1 MTRAI
6 AMLALAA
13 FIFGGA
19 RMPAGA
25 AGPAQTDTWDDAH
38 AALKRL
44 NYQKAEEGFRNFLI
58 GSVNDPRRTLCQY
71 YIGYCALKR
80 GRDQQA
86 ITIWNELLRQEKLA
100 KAPTLASLSALEQM
114 ALYYD
119 SRKRAQDVDL
129 ALTALWQGF
138 PTNQVTVRLF
148 SAEAQKLIA
157 SGRFA
162 EAAALYGKVES
173 CLSEE
178 DRKNL
183 DMARALGDTAR
194 KSSDGILGYA
204 NHCLES
210 DHVDQAIHVYEAFLK
225 QPGIGSDAWE
235 AKTRLGWCLY
245 LKTEY
250 DKAESLWK
258 NVVQNAPKSDR
269 WTGESRWLLIKLYT
283 GPLNRDQDAME
294 LSLIQAREFA
304 GEFRGEQA
312 LFHKAWLHWY
322 RNEWELGRKAF
333 EDLIRAYP
341 EDGSH
346 PAILD
351 YMRLCD
357 EGLRAG
363 KGKR

>member
-25 AGPAQTDTWDDAH
+25 AGPAQTNTWDDAH

-44 NYQKAEEGFRNFLI
+44 DYQKAEEGFRNFLI

-86 ITIWNELLRQEKLA
+86 ITVWNELLRQEKLA

-119 SRKRAQDVDL
+119 SRKRAQDVAL

-183 DMARALGDTAR
+183 DMARALGDPAR

-204 NHCLES
+204 NQCLES

-258 NVVQNAPKSDR
+258 NVVQNAPKKSK
-269 WTGESRWLLIKLYT
+269 WTGMSRWNLIVLNA
-283 GPLNRDQDAME
+283 GPYNKIDQAIE
-294 LSLIQAREFA
+294 LCEAQAREYP
-304 GEFRGEQA
+304 GEFYEEQA
-312 LFHKAWLHWY
+312 LFTKAWLCWAHKKWP
-322 RNEWELGRKAF
+322 EAKKGFDALLK
-333 EDLIRAYP
+333 AYP
-341 EDGSH
+341 EKADH
-346 PAILD
+346 PPIRQYIQD
-351 YMRLCD
+351 C
-357 EGLRAG
+357 EKGLSGG
-363 KGKR
+363 KG